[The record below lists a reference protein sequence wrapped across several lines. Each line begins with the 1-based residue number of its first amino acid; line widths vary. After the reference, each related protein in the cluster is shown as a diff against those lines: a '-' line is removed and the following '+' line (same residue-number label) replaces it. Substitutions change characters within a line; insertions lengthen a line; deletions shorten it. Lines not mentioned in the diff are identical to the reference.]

1 MAYKNIV
8 ITPNNVSN
16 QSSVKQSQFY
26 KGFSTVNS
34 NVLTNKMY
42 DFALIQ
48 QDILNMFQT
57 KKGERVMNPEFGT
70 IIWSLIYEPFT
81 NDVKQL
87 ISEDVTRIFN
97 YDPRVTPTQIE
108 ITDVDYGLIIEA
120 TLFYNLEDVSANMNL
135 SFDKEIGIVTVNQ

>member
-8 ITPNNVSN
+8 INPANVSN
-16 QSSVKQSQFY
+16 QTSVQSSQFY
-26 KGFSTVNS
+26 KGFSTANDLS
-34 NVLTNKMY
+34 LTNKIF
-42 DFALIQ
+42 DFDIIQ

-81 NDVKQL
+81 ADVKQL

-97 YDPRVTPTQIE
+97 FDPRVTPTQIN

-120 TLFYNLEDVSANMNL
+120 TLYYKQQDVSKDMSLA
-135 SFDKEIGIVTVNQ
+135 FDKEIGVVRQQ

>member
-16 QSSVKQSQFY
+16 QASVQSSQFY
-26 KGFSTVNS
+26 KGFSTANDLS
-34 NVLTNKMY
+34 MTNKIF
-42 DFALIQ
+42 DFDLIQ
-48 QDILNMFQT
+48 QDIMNMFQT

-81 NDVKQL
+81 ADVKQL
-87 ISEDVTRIFN
+87 ISEDVTRILN
-97 YDPRVTPTQIE
+97 YDPRVTPTQIN

-120 TLFYNLEDVSANMNL
+120 TLFYKQQDVSKDISLA
-135 SFDKEIGIVTVNQ
+135 FDKEIGVVTQQ

>member
-1 MAYKNIV
+1 MAYKKLV
-8 ITPNNVSN
+8 ISPNNISN
-16 QSSVKQSQFY
+16 QSSVQQSQFY
-26 KGFSTVNS
+26 KGFTTANDTSI
-34 NVLTNKMY
+34 TNKIY
-42 DFALIQ
+42 DFSLIH

-97 YDPRVTPTQIE
+97 YDPRVTPSQII

-120 TLFYNLEDVSANMNL
+120 TLLYVLEDVSSTMSL
-135 SFDKEIGIVTVNQ
+135 SFDKEIGIVTQQ